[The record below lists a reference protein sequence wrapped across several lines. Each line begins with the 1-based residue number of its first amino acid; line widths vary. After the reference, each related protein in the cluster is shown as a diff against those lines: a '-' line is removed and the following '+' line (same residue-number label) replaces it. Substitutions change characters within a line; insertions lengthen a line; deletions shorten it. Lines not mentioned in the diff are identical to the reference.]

1 MVPMDSIEGTELDF
15 LLDSQGPMAAIINAS
30 YNGIMILDRR
40 GIVVCYNTSASRIF
54 NEDPSTIVGQ
64 HFSSVRPGSWPGL
77 QHILETGEAQ
87 IGQKLSFP
95 KATIIVNRSPIILGG
110 RVVGA
115 MSVFQDISE
124 YESIISNL
132 QGYQFLHRELEAIFD
147 SSEDGLYIADGNAT
161 TVRVNSAYERIT
173 GLSRENLI
181 GKTLNTL
188 VADGIFDH
196 SVTLAV
202 LQSQKQCSM
211 LQNIKSGKQIMVTG
225 TPIFN
230 DAGEIAL
237 IVTNVRDIT
246 ELNYLRA
253 ELEDSRQLSS
263 RYYQSIL
270 EQEDLGQMLRNM
282 VVKSKEMVHVIHRSV
297 KVAGSDI
304 SVLLSGES
312 GTGKT
317 MLARTIHQMS
327 ERRDHPFVKIN
338 CGAIPESLVESE
350 LFGYEKGAFTG
361 ARDEGKAGLIEAA
374 HGGTLF
380 LDEIGELQPDL
391 QVKLLEVIEEKTF
404 NRVGGTKSIAVDVR
418 IISATNRNLQEMMKR
433 KQFREDLFYRLS
445 VVPIDIPPLRE
456 RREDIPSLIFK
467 FLEDYNQRY
476 NVCRQ
481 LTPAVLNRLQEFSYP
496 GNVRQLLNVLEQ
508 LAVMSDKDTI
518 DLEDLPREF
527 KAESSVNAVQHG
539 FRGTLNLKEAL
550 ECVEKQMIRDAL
562 KHYPTEIAAA
572 RALGIHATTLWRKSG
587 KYGIK

>member
-1 MVPMDSIEGTELDF
+1 MDSIAGSELSF
-15 LLDSQGPMAAIINAS
+15 LSDSQGPMAAIINAS
-30 YNGIMILDRR
+30 HNGIMILDRL
-40 GIVVCYNTSASRIF
+40 GTIVCYNTSASRIF
-54 NEDPSTIVGQ
+54 NEDPKTIIGQ
-64 HFSSVRPGSWPGL
+64 HFSSVRPGSWPEL
-77 QHILETGEAQ
+77 QHILETGKAQ

-95 KATIIVNRSPIILGG
+95 KATIIVNRSPIILNG
-110 RVVGA
+110 RIVGA

-132 QGYQFLHRELEAIFD
+132 QGYQSLHRELEAIFD

-181 GKTLNTL
+181 GKNLNTL
-188 VADGIFDH
+188 VADGVFDH

-202 LQSQKQCSM
+202 LQNQKQCSM
-211 LQNIKSGKQIMVTG
+211 LQNIKGGKQIMVTG
-225 TPIFN
+225 TPVFN
-230 DAGEIAL
+230 DVGDIEL

-246 ELNYLRA
+246 ELNHLRS

-270 EQEDLGQMLRNM
+270 EQEELGQMLRNM
-282 VVKSKEMVHVIHRSV
+282 VVKSKEMIHVIHRSV
-297 KVAGSDI
+297 KAAGSDI

-380 LDEIGELQPDL
+380 LDEIGELKLDL

-404 NRVGGTKSIAVDVR
+404 NRVGGVKSIVVNVR
-418 IISATNRNLQEMMKR
+418 IISATNRNLQEMMKC

-445 VVPIDIPPLRE
+445 VVPIEIPPLRE

-476 NVCRQ
+476 NVHKQ
-481 LTPAVLNRLQEFSYP
+481 LTPAVLNRLQGFSYP
-496 GNVRQLLNVLEQ
+496 GNVRQLLNILEQ
-508 LAVMSDKDTI
+508 LVVMSDRDSI
-518 DLEDLPREF
+518 DLEDLPQEF
-527 KAESSVNAVQHG
+527 KAVPLSTATQDDL
-539 FRGTLNLKEAL
+539 RGSLNLKKTL
-550 ECVEKQMIRDAL
+550 ECVEKQIIQDAL
-562 KHYPTEIAAA
+562 KHHPTEVAAA
-572 RALGIHATTLWRKSG
+572 RALGVHTTTLWRKTG

>member
-1 MVPMDSIEGTELDF
+1 MGSIAGSELSF
-15 LLDSQGPMAAIINAS
+15 LLDFQGPMAAIINAS
-30 YNGIMILDRR
+30 HNGIMILDRQ
-40 GIVVCYNTSASRIF
+40 GTIVCYNTSASRIF

-64 HFSSVRPGSWPGL
+64 HFSTVRPGSWPEL
-77 QHILETGEAQ
+77 QHILETGESQ
-87 IGQKLSFP
+87 TGQKLSFP
-95 KATIIVNRSPIILGG
+95 KATVIVNRSPIILDG
-110 RVVGA
+110 RVAGA
-115 MSVFQDISE
+115 ISVFQDISE
-124 YESIISNL
+124 YESIISDL
-132 QGYQFLHRELEAIFD
+132 QGYQSLHRELEAIFD

-173 GLSRENLI
+173 GLSRENLV

-188 VADGIFDH
+188 VAEGVFDH

-202 LQSQKQCSM
+202 LQNQKQCSM
-211 LQNIKSGKQIMVTG
+211 LQNIKSGKQIMITG

-230 DAGEIAL
+230 DIGEIEL

-246 ELNYLRA
+246 ELNHLRA
-253 ELEDSRQLSS
+253 ELEDSRQLSN

-282 VVKSKEMVHVIHRSV
+282 VVKSKEMIHVIHRSV
-297 KVAGSDI
+297 KVACSDI

-380 LDEIGELQPDL
+380 LDEIGELKLDL

-404 NRVGGTKSIAVDVR
+404 NRVGGIRSIAVNVR
-418 IISATNRNLQEMMKR
+418 IISATNKNLQEMMMRSK
-433 KQFREDLFYRLS
+433 FREDLFYRLS

-467 FLEDYNQRY
+467 FLEDYNQRH
-476 NVCRQ
+476 NVHKQ
-481 LTPAVLNRLQEFSYP
+481 LTPAVLNLLQGFSYP
-496 GNVRQLLNVLEQ
+496 GNVRQLLNILEQ
-508 LAVMSDKDTI
+508 LAVMSDRDVI
-518 DLEDLPREF
+518 DLEDLPQEL
-527 KAESSVNAVQHG
+527 KGVPLLTATQDDL
-539 FRGTLNLKEAL
+539 RGSLNLKEAL
-550 ECVEKQMIRDAL
+550 ECVEKQMIQDAI
-562 KHYPTEIAAA
+562 KYYPTEVAAA
-572 RALGIHATTLWRKSG
+572 RALGIHATTLWRKAS